1 MHWKAKVQAKFDQ
14 IFGFQ
19 PLHGYTPQGKSQHF
33 PALGTGTLIISPLK
47 VLGHTKSRIDNSID
61 NRVIYPKT
69 KKELKEFY
77 LNL

>member
-47 VLGHTKSRIDNSID
+47 VLGHTKSSID
-61 NRVIYPKT
+61 NRVIHPKT